1 MHRLITSKI
10 DCHSKNEWL
19 PIIQWFYINETLLF
33 LLQYFKVEKRSNLSN
48 TSLVS
53 SLLTYSQI
61 NNILTDF
68 SSHENLSLLFFL
80 ITLLISYKFY
90 GLSSRL
96 TSVKTDFL

>member
-1 MHRLITSKI
+1 MHRLIT
-10 DCHSKNEWL
+10 SKNEWL

-68 SSHENLSLLFFL
+68 SSHENLSLLFFFNNSFNF
-80 ITLLISYKFY
+80 I
-90 GLSSRL
+90 
-96 TSVKTDFL
+96 